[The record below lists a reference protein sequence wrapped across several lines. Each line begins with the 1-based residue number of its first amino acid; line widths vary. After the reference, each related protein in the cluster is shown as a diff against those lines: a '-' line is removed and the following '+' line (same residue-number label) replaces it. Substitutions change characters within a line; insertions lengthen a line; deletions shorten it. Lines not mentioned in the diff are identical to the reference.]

1 MKSRCWIHR
10 DPQFGSPQ
18 RLGNEER
25 GFYIV
30 FNPKQ
35 WRRERV
41 SFICIVLRKYHSN
54 KNTTARVVN
63 KLQ

>member
-10 DPQFGSPQ
+10 DPQFGTPQ
-18 RLGNEER
+18 RMGSEER

-41 SFICIVLRKYHSN
+41 SYDSVG
-54 KNTTARVVN
+54 
-63 KLQ
+63 